1 MTNEKKTNSIFQ
13 SSGFTL
19 IELIL
24 VVAIISIL
32 ALLSG
37 TSLVSFLASNNL
49 EVAGDKIVGAIR
61 KAQSY
66 AMDGKNNTT
75 WGVCMS
81 GNNLLLFSGSC
92 SSPTFS
98 EIYNLPGVNVSGLY
112 EVTFSVITGKRG
124 EPSGALPLT
133 VTLTNDSGT
142 PLVRFNEVGGI
153 EIN

>member
-81 GNNLLLFSGSC
+81 GNNL

-98 EIYNLPGVNVSGLY
+98 EIYNLPGVNVSGLS
-112 EVTFSVITGKRG
+112 EVTFSGITGKRG

-142 PLVRFNEVGGI
+142 TLVRLNEVGGI